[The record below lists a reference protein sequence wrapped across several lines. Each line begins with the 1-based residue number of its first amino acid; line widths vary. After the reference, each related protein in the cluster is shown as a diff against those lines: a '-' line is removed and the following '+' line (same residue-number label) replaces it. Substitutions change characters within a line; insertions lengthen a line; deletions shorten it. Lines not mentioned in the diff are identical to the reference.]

1 MHIDKTG
8 HNVLS
13 AEVYLLISG
22 DIRARVDYGGYL
34 LAVDKN
40 NLAGLR
46 FHILRAVENHAA
58 YKCIFHSRSL
68 LEICCIFSARA
79 VIRRSGYSCGRY
91 IDIIKPAS

>member
-34 LAVDKN
+34 LVVDKN

-46 FHILRAVENHAA
+46 FHILRAVENHAV

-79 VIRRSGYSCGRY
+79 VIRRSVYSYGSY
-91 IDIIKPAS
+91 IDII